1 MSEELHGWPIPLK
14 VMAQRSYPQPY
25 GLGGKTIGEWGCT
38 ASALAE
44 GQRLAGIRAG
54 ATPATVCERA
64 LSWEP
69 AVWLPGKS
77 AAHLG
82 HLARSAGFTCGPG
95 FNVGKGGMS
104 ARQASI
110 AICDAI
116 DGMGLMPR
124 RGFAWLQV
132 DKNDDGQ
139 GDHWVLA
146 VAYDDRW
153 IYCTDSAPAK
163 ITPIDRK
170 TLRGLAVWAG
180 VERTYQVT
188 RGYLL
193 GV

>member
-1 MSEELHGWPIPLK
+1 
-14 VMAQRSYPQPY
+14 MAQRNYHQPY
-25 GLGGKTIGEWGCT
+25 GHGGKTIGQWGCT
-38 ASALAE
+38 ATALAE

-54 ATPATVCERA
+54 ATPETVCARA
-64 LSWEP
+64 LRYDP
-69 AVWLPGKS
+69 AVWAPGKS
-77 AAHLG
+77 AAVLPQM
-82 HLARSAGFTCGPG
+82 AASAGFTVRGAWS
-95 FNVGKGGMS
+95 VGRGGMS
-104 ARQASI
+104 ATQCSL
-110 AICDAI
+110 AITDAI